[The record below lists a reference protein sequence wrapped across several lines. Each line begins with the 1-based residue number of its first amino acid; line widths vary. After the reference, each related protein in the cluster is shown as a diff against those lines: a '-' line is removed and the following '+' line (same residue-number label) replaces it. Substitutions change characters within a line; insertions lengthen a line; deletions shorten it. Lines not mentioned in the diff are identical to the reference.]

1 MRVTKQ
7 QLRKMIK
14 ESLMLENSSK
24 LATELLDRDYE
35 IVTSDTRYPYGRN
48 RGDIKRQNVYVRKDG
63 QPVPESDIALMKDR
77 DAEVG
82 KEGGS
87 WAALSGV
94 YTSKLSSDG
103 LNIIV
108 DYYRHTAG

>member
-1 MRVTKQ
+1 MRITKQ

-24 LATELLDRDYE
+24 LAKELLDRDYE
-35 IVTSDTRYPYGRN
+35 IVTQDTRYPYGRN
-48 RGDIKRQNVYVRKDG
+48 RGDVRSQVVYARKDG
-63 QPVPESDIALMKDR
+63 QPVPESDITLMKDR
-77 DAEVG
+77 DAEVR

-87 WAALSGV
+87 WAALAGV

-103 LNIIV
+103 LSIVV